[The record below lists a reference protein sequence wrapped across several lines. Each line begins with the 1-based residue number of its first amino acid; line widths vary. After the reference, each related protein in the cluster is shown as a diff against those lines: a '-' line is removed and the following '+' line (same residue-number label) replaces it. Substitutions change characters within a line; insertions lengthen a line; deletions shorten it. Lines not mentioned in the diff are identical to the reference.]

1 MTRMSIPSAER
12 RTRKK
17 KMAAPKLEPHYT
29 VDEYLEME
37 RAAEDRHE
45 YLDGEII
52 AMAGESLQHGD
63 ISVNVV
69 ISLGSQLRGKP
80 CRALTKDM
88 KVRSGPIPEKG
99 QSRKGLF
106 SYPDVLVLCGEPEYH
121 DAHKD
126 VILNPKVIVEVLSES
141 TEAFVRGKKFERYQK
156 HNPTFTDYILIA
168 QDRPHV
174 EHFRRKSDG
183 EWAYRSHSG
192 LKDKVVISSIRCTL
206 ELAEVYD
213 RVKLPEE

>member
-1 MTRMSIPSAER
+1 MKAATPTMEKPR
-12 RTRKK
+12 RKP
-17 KMAAPKLEPHYT
+17 KMAAPKLQPRYT

-45 YLDGEII
+45 YLDGVII
-52 AMAGESLQHGD
+52 AMAGESLAHGD

-69 ISLGSQLRGKP
+69 VSLASQLKGKP

-106 SYPDVLVLCGEPEYH
+106 SYPDVLVICDEPEYH

-126 VILNPKVIVEVLSES
+126 VILNPKVIIEVLSES

-156 HNPTFTDYILIA
+156 YNPTFKDYVLIS
-168 QDRPHV
+168 QDRPQI
-174 EHFRRKSDG
+174 EHFQRKTDG
-183 EWAYRSHSG
+183 EWSYRIYSG
-192 LKDKVVISSIRCTL
+192 LKTKVVITNIRCTL
-206 ELAEVYD
+206 KMSEVYD
-213 RVKLPEE
+213 RVKFPED